1 MLVPGQRKE
10 GIPPVH
16 EITAEQGVRVDDGGQ
31 RMDDGPSVEVDHKV
45 AEIAVEA
52 EVQEAAP
59 GRCFFCRNRLIGV
72 YSGYTNRS
80 PSK

>member
-31 RMDDGPSVEVDHKV
+31 RMDDGPSVEVDHK
-45 AEIAVEA
+45 EDLG
-52 EVQEAAP
+52 VQGGATSAP
-59 GRCFFCRNRLIGV
+59 
-72 YSGYTNRS
+72 
-80 PSK
+80 